1 MIPSKDTGLRPGKKI
16 KLKNPS
22 ICCLQET
29 HLRAKDTS
37 SLKMKGWR
45 TSYHSNGPQK
55 KAGVAILTSDKLKFI
70 RKTVTRDEEG
80 HCIILK
86 VSIKQEY
93 LSIMNIYAPNVGA
106 AKYINQLITKVKT
119 YLDNNT
125 LILGN
130 LKTALSTIDR
140 SSKHNISKETRAL
153 NDTLDQMDFTDIYR
167 TLHPNA
173 TEYTFFSSAHGIFS
187 RIDHILG
194 HKSGLN

>member
-70 RKTVTRDEEG
+70 RKTVIRDEEG

-106 AKYINQLITKVKT
+106 AKYISQLITEIKT
-119 YLDNNT
+119 HLDNT
-125 LILGN
+125 LIVGGFN
-130 LKTALSTIDR
+130 MALSANDR
-140 SSKHNISKETRAL
+140 SSKHNITKETRAL
-153 NDTLDQMDFTDIYR
+153 NDTLDQISPIY
-167 TLHPNA
+167 
-173 TEYTFFSSAHGIFS
+173 TEFCIQMQ
-187 RIDHILG
+187 
-194 HKSGLN
+194 LNTHSP